1 MRPLTVALA
10 LIALLAVAMV
20 ALLWWRQEQM
30 VFFPPGAVSPPGA
43 ALRIEF
49 PAADG
54 TRLHAYLVRPGG
66 ASTADARPPAGTPV
80 VLHFHGNADLAAWQ
94 IGWAEE
100 VGERTGAWVLAAEYR
115 GYDGIAGRPT
125 YAAVQED
132 AHTVARWLRD
142 SLGVGAERLVVSGH
156 SLGAA
161 VAAEFAAE
169 AHAAGAA
176 PAALLLHSP
185 FTTTREMAGRVVG
198 PFAVV
203 YPLIGRMRWNS
214 AGAVREIP
222 SRVHVV
228 HGAND
233 TVIPASMGQAVHAAA
248 RDPGGFLLSPGV
260 GHGDVM
266 QGADYWALVE
276 AAIGTVG
283 DTTRPR

>member
-10 LIALLAVAMV
+10 LVVLLVVGMV

-30 VFFPPGAVSPPGA
+30 VFFPPGAVSPPA
-43 ALRIEF
+43 TALRVEF
-49 PAADG
+49 PAADD
-54 TRLHAYLVRPGG
+54 TRLHAYLIRPGG
-66 ASTADARPPAGTPV
+66 LATAGARPDAGTPV

-94 IGWAEE
+94 LAWAEE
-100 VGERTGAWVLAAEYR
+100 VAQRTGAWVLAAEYR
-115 GYDGIAGRPT
+115 GYNGIAGRPT
-125 YAAVQED
+125 YAAVQQD
-132 AHTVARWLRD
+132 AHAAARWLRD

-161 VAAEFAAE
+161 VAAEFAGE
-169 AHAAGAA
+169 AHAVGAA

-214 AGAVREIP
+214 AAAVRAIP

-228 HGAND
+228 HGADD
-233 TVIPASMGQAVHAAA
+233 TVIPASMGQAVHGAA
-248 RDPGGFLLSPGV
+248 RNPGRFLLSPGA
-260 GHGDVM
+260 GHGDLM
-266 QGADYWALVE
+266 QGDDYWGLVE
-276 AAIGTVG
+276 AAIREVG
-283 DTTRPR
+283 ETLPR